1 MKALKIIGNIFGIL
15 LAIIM
20 SIVLLVMLIITPVI
34 SSLTLVVE
42 PETIHAV
49 VTQPEVVEMIA
60 EIPVVS
66 ESLDAAGMDKE
77 FVGDVVQSQFFEDF
91 IHLYTEETINGV
103 TGEREHHVTVSE
115 VQQVIAN
122 NKDEVIDLVRPISGN
137 YTDDGEIGTDEEIEE
152 MIDYAVET
160 YGEDFL
166 NALPSGQALL
176 DLLNGYSG
184 DISGLVNGY
193 GAAGGNMGVGAPLKM
208 DLDVS
213 DLPEL
218 DIEGVDE
225 QQIISV
231 LVKNLLDGTITKA
244 MLLIIIVISVLVLL
258 LRWPRF
264 KGLMWLAV
272 TYLIGGFVMYGC
284 SALLL
289 YRPFEEELAHYF
301 HIAVVIFELM
311 AARIRTYA
319 VAFLIVGAV
328 CLVLFIVGRILLNV
342 FKKRAKARN
351 QVIVDAPKATPVC
364 EPCVVSAVEEA
375 PVAEETPVVE
385 ETPAVEEAPIEEEAP
400 VVEEAFVAEEAPA
413 EEAPASVE

>member
-1 MKALKIIGNIFGIL
+1 MRALTIIGNILGIL
-15 LAIIM
+15 LAIVM
-20 SIVLLVMLIITPVI
+20 SLVLLVMLIVTPIV
-34 SSLTLVVE
+34 SSLTIVVE
-42 PETIHAV
+42 PETVHAV

-77 FVGDVVQSQFFEDF
+77 FVGEVVQSQFFEDF

-137 YTDDGEIGTDEEIEE
+137 YTDDGEIPSDEEIEE
-152 MIDYAVET
+152 MIDYALQN
-160 YGEDFL
+160 YGQTVLD
-166 NALPSGQALL
+166 ALPSGQALL

-184 DISGLVNGY
+184 DVSGLVNSY
-193 GAAGGNMGVGAPLKM
+193 GSAANSAVGVGAPLQM
-208 DLDVS
+208 DLEVS
-213 DLPEL
+213 DLP

-225 QQIISV
+225 KQVISTFIKYLLNGTVTKALIIVLVLLSV
-231 LVKNLLDGTITKA
+231 LI
-244 MLLIIIVISVLVLL
+244 LL

-264 KGLMWLAV
+264 KGLMWLTV
-272 TYLIGGFVMYGC
+272 TYLIGGAIMYLC

-311 AARIRTYA
+311 AFHIRTYA
-319 VAFLIVGAV
+319 VAFLIVAGV

-342 FKKRAKARN
+342 FKKRAKAKE
-351 QVIVDAPKATPVC
+351 QVIAESPEEVVAG
-364 EPCVVSAVEEA
+364 ESGVVSEELPAGEEA
-375 PVAEETPVVE
+375 TVAK
-385 ETPAVEEAPIEEEAP
+385 
-400 VVEEAFVAEEAPA
+400 EAPA
-413 EEAPASVE
+413 EESPVEEVSVAEAPASVE